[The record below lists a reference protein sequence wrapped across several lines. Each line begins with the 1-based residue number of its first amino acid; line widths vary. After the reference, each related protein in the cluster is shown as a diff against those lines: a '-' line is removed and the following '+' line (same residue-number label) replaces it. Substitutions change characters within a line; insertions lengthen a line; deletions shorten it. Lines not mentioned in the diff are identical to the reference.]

1 MSWPKTLFGLF
12 HTMLW
17 KNPDEVFGQPN
28 VCGKYLW
35 PFHTSWNLDFLLYFL
50 GPPLS
55 SHCSLRLVILFNLHH
70 LPRSP
75 GPTLIYEYALFF
87 PGWLPFPGM
96 YSNQI
101 QNQFL
106 KLSLTFSN
114 VICLLWTCLTPF
126 SSVAQ
131 SCLTLCN
138 PMDCSTPGFLV
149 HHQLPELAQTHVHW
163 VGDAIQPSHPQ
174 LSPSPPAFNLSQHQG
189 LFQGV
194 SFSHQ
199 VAKVLKFQLHR

>member
-1 MSWPKTLFGLF
+1 
-12 HTMLW
+12 MLW
-17 KNPDEVFGQPN
+17 KNLDEVFGQPN

-149 HHQLPELAQTHVHW
+149 HHQLLEPTQTH
-163 VGDAIQPSHPQ
+163 PSCRWCHPTI
-174 LSPSPPAFNLSQHQG
+174 PSSVVPFSSCLQSFPASGSFPMSQ
-189 LFQGV
+189 F
-194 SFSHQ
+194 FCIRWP
-199 VAKVLKFQLHR
+199 K